1 MEGELFVLVRN
12 DYTGETELCTLSEQD
27 ELPPIDDLIGTSVIV
42 ETRYGDDLCRVLGP
56 VSSKN
61 GSAWKDRREIIR
73 RATEKDLAKAEE
85 YQGEARRAM
94 EICRER
100 IEYHGLKMQLVG
112 SHFLYDGSK
121 LLFFFTAENRVD
133 FRALVKDLV
142 SHFRTRIELRQ
153 IGVREE
159 ARMSGGIGVCGRTL
173 CCAAVSDKLEPV
185 SIKMA
190 KAQNLSL
197 NSMKISGPC
206 GRLLCCLAYE
216 HKFYEEAR
224 RHNPT
229 IGCSVMCEGAS
240 CRVVDVNYLSKK
252 VYLSGDDGRYMGVSM
267 EQCRKENGRWEADVR
282 PPDPDIEDDRG

>member
-1 MEGELFVLVRN
+1 MESERFVLVRN
-12 DYTGETELCTLSEQD
+12 DYTGETELCVVTDQE
-27 ELPPIDDLIGTSVIV
+27 ELPPADDLIGSSVIV
-42 ETRYGDDLCRVLGP
+42 ETRYGDDICRVLGP
-56 VSSKN
+56 VSPN
-61 GSAWKDRREIIR
+61 NSASWKERRQIIR
-73 RATEKDLAKAEE
+73 RATEKDHAREE
-85 YQGEARRAM
+85 EHRREARRAL

-112 SHFLYDGSK
+112 AHFLYDGSK

-142 SHFRTRIELRQ
+142 SNFRTRIELRQ

-159 ARMSGGIGVCGRTL
+159 ARMSGGIGVCGRAL
-173 CCAAVSDKLEPV
+173 CCSSVSDKLEPV

-216 HKFYEEAR
+216 HRFYEEAR

-229 IGCSVMCEGAS
+229 IGCSVLCEGAS
-240 CRVVDVNYLSKK
+240 CRVVDVNYLSKRL
-252 VYLSGDDGRYMGVSM
+252 YLSGDDGRYLGVPM
-267 EQCRKENGRWEADVR
+267 EQCRKENGRWALDLR
-282 PPDPDIEDDRG
+282 PVDPDIEDDRG

>member
-1 MEGELFVLVRN
+1 MEGEQFVLVRN
-12 DYTGETELCTLSEQD
+12 DYTGESELCRVSEQQ
-27 ELPPIDDLIGTSVIV
+27 ELPAVDDLIGSSVIV

-56 VSSKN
+56 VSHRNS
-61 GSAWKDRREIIR
+61 SSWKEKRQVVRV
-73 RATEKDLAKAEE
+73 ATEKDVARAEE
-85 YQGEARRAM
+85 QSAEARRAI

-100 IEYHGLKMQLVG
+100 IGFHGLKMQLVG
-112 SHFLYDGSK
+112 AHFLYDGSK

-133 FRALVKDLV
+133 FRSLVKDLV

-159 ARMSGGIGVCGRTL
+159 ARMSGGIGVCGREL

-216 HKFYEEAR
+216 HRFYDEAR
-224 RHNPT
+224 RNNPT
-229 IGCSVMCEGAS
+229 VGCHMMCEESS
-240 CRVVDVNYLSKK
+240 CRVVDVNYLSRR
-252 VYLSGDDGRYMGVSM
+252 VYLSGDDGRYVGVSLD
-267 EQCRKENGRWEADVR
+267 DVR
-282 PPDPDIEDDRG
+282 KDNGKWKVEFTPVDPDTVDDRE

>member
-1 MEGELFVLVRN
+1 MDGEQYVLVRN
-12 DYTGETELCTLSEQD
+12 DYTGETELCTTGGQQD
-27 ELPPIDDLIGTSVIV
+27 LPAVDDLIGNEVIA

-56 VSSKN
+56 VSPTNS
-61 GSAWKDRREIIR
+61 SSWKEKRQIIR
-73 RATEKDLAKAEE
+73 AATEKDLNRSREQRAE
-85 YQGEARRAM
+85 AHRAV
-94 EICRER
+94 EICKER
-100 IEYHGLKMQLVG
+100 ISYHGLKMQLVG
-112 SHFLYDGSK
+112 AHFLHDGSK

-159 ARMSGGIGVCGRTL
+159 ARMSGGIGVCGREL
-173 CCAAVSDKLEPV
+173 CCSALSDRLEPV

-216 HKFYEEAR
+216 HRFYDEAR
-224 RHNPT
+224 RQNPT
-229 IGCSVMCEGAS
+229 IGCSVMCEGS
-240 CRVVDVNYLSKK
+240 TCRVVDVNYLSRK
-252 VYLSGDDGRYMGVSM
+252 VYLSGEDGRYLGASID
-267 EQCRKENGRWEADVR
+267 QCSRRNGKWELDLTPVV
-282 PPDPDIEDDRG
+282 PDTEVDRE